1 MAASWY
7 WKFVRLNSAGRC
19 ITEEIPEAKQ
29 FFAQQF
35 EEQFEEQFSNGL
47 NSQETIESSQL
58 SPDRLDRSIQ
68 RQLFNFVQN
77 PQNTESHQ
85 LAKLCFRCYIS
96 HQIRYVCTDL
106 EARFGTKYGFT
117 QFDLLPYVLNDV
129 DPAVNLTFDSATHST
144 FALHILATF
153 NPENGSLATWTNRQV
168 RHHKELNAVLL
179 TEYGLYLC
187 SDWAI
192 LNKTKPD
199 RLQKVRAEML
209 LSNEDNQESVLLEI
223 YHEVY
228 RAERR
233 QNRTRGVCRPP
244 THLQLSQIAEQFY
257 SRTDQLI
264 SSETVLKKL
273 LTIADGLRQ
282 YEIAMRGG
290 WRTES
295 IDEPNLMNVVEQR
308 QITPSYED
316 IQEENQFLQR
326 YQHKLVE
333 CLDQAIDRTIVT
345 RLTQLQQRKVT
356 QHKANIFVSALEL
369 YYCSNKTMT
378 EIAEIVGLK
387 GQYEIT
393 RLRIKDDFPQDV
405 FSQTLNLLKADVLEL
420 AEYYTE
426 PDRLQKIKDELEK
439 MLSLDLEE
447 KVLAK
452 AKSKNS
458 LFAQR
463 LCFVCQRFRQSK

>member
-1 MAASWY
+1 
-7 WKFVRLNSAGRC
+7 
-19 ITEEIPEAKQ
+19 
-29 FFAQQF
+29 
-35 EEQFEEQFSNGL
+35 
-47 NSQETIESSQL
+47 
-58 SPDRLDRSIQ
+58 
-68 RQLFNFVQN
+68 
-77 PQNTESHQ
+77 
-85 LAKLCFRCYIS
+85 
-96 HQIRYVCTDL
+96 
-106 EARFGTKYGFT
+106 
-117 QFDLLPYVLNDV
+117 
-129 DPAVNLTFDSATHST
+129 
-144 FALHILATF
+144 
-153 NPENGSLATWTNRQV
+153 
-168 RHHKELNAVLL
+168 
-179 TEYGLYLC
+179 
-187 SDWAI
+187 
-192 LNKTKPD
+192 
-199 RLQKVRAEML
+199 ML

-369 YYCSNKTMT
+369 YYCSNKTMA